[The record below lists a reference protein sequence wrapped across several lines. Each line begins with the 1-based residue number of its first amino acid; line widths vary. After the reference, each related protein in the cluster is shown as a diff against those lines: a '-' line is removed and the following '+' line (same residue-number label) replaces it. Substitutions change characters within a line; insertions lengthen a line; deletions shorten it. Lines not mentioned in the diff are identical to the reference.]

1 MDIYT
6 ELKQE
11 HDEMKT
17 MMESISQRYD
27 EKTFEQFASEIKS
40 HSKAEEQT
48 FYRSI
53 QDEQSTHELVLE
65 GIEEHHVAD
74 LILGE
79 LTSNE
84 GGTEQWMA
92 KFKVLQENVEH
103 HIEEEEG
110 QMFPKAQQLVKGQQA
125 EQLAEEFESRKH
137 QLQ

>member
-6 ELKQE
+6 ELTQE
-11 HDEMKT
+11 HEEMKT
-17 MMESISQRYD
+17 MMESISQSYD
-27 EKTFEQFASEIKS
+27 KKTFEQFASELKS

-48 FYRSI
+48 FYKRV
-53 QDEQSTHELVLE
+53 QDEQATHELVLE
-65 GIEEHHVAD
+65 GIEEHHVAE
-74 LILGE
+74 LILRE
-79 LTSNE
+79 LMDNE
-84 GGTEQWMA
+84 GGTEKWMA

-110 QMFPKAQQLVKGQQA
+110 QLFPKAQQIVQGQQA

>member
-6 ELKQE
+6 ELRQE
-11 HDEMKT
+11 HEEMKT
-17 MMESISQRYD
+17 MMESISQSFD
-27 EKTFEQFASEIKS
+27 QKTFEQFASELKS

-48 FYRSI
+48 FYKSV

-74 LILGE
+74 LILRE
-79 LTSNE
+79 LMDNE
-84 GGTEQWMA
+84 GGTEKWMA

-103 HIEEEEG
+103 HLEEEEG
-110 QMFPKAQQLVKGQQA
+110 QLFPKAQQIVRGEQA
-125 EQLAEEFESRKH
+125 EQLAEEFENRKH